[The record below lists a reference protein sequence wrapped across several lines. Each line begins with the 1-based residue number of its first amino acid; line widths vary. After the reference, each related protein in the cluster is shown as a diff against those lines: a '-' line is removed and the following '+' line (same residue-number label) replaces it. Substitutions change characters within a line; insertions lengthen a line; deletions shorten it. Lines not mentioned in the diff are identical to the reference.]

1 MIAIMTTITITM
13 ALEETTTSEVMAATM
28 AAEAEIMTMMT
39 AAVTTT
45 IQDLKQCRLALERP
59 VVVKRLMIKR

>member
-28 AAEAEIMTMMT
+28 AAEAEIMTMMN
-39 AAVTTT
+39 AVVTTT